1 MDYSKFLKEEPRKKE
16 PSKPFKP
23 TPIIS
28 PVYGILDQNY
38 TKDDVIV
45 KTDMGVKTPAYGV
58 EEKKKKVSKEVTKI
72 EVEEDEFTEPLKSLD
87 EILTSKDEDKK
98 IDAEVIE
105 EKDEPIIEET
115 PVNETKE
122 DTLENDLFNLIDSMY
137 EEKNKESEDEE

>member
-1 MDYSKFLKEEPRKKE
+1 M
-16 PSKPFKP
+16 
-23 TPIIS
+23 
-28 PVYGILDQNY
+28 YGILDQNY

-45 KTDMGVKTPAYGV
+45 KTDMGVKAPDLDEVRKKAYGV

-105 EKDEPIIEET
+105 EKDEPVIEET

>member
-1 MDYSKFLKEEPRKKE
+1 
-16 PSKPFKP
+16 
-23 TPIIS
+23 
-28 PVYGILDQNY
+28 
-38 TKDDVIV
+38 
-45 KTDMGVKTPAYGV
+45 MGVKTPDLDEVRKKAYGV

-105 EKDEPIIEET
+105 EKDEPVIEET

>member
-1 MDYSKFLKEEPRKKE
+1 
-16 PSKPFKP
+16 
-23 TPIIS
+23 
-28 PVYGILDQNY
+28 
-38 TKDDVIV
+38 
-45 KTDMGVKTPAYGV
+45 MGVKAPDLDEVRKKAYGV
-58 EEKKKKVSKEVTKI
+58 EEKKKKVSKETTKI

-105 EKDEPIIEET
+105 EKDEPVIEET